1 MKPCATILTYC
12 CQLRYLGWLKPLYP
26 RFWIV
31 PKYERRYSGMT
42 NEQTFREVYFNAL
55 WGRTKEHIY
64 CSGSGSHPEFAMQ
77 YCALVKRFIK
87 DHRITTVVDLGCGDF
102 RVGRQI
108 ASPGFLYTGIDVVP
122 ELIDHNRAVYSD
134 PNVAFHCMDITRSD
148 PPRGELCLVRQ
159 VLQHLSNSEI
169 EAVLLRCKGFKYV
182 LVTEHVPIHCST
194 PNIDKVHGPHTRLHR
209 HSGVFLNRAPFSRQ
223 LKTILNVPVDKTS
236 GLRTDLLSGCDNQ
249 L

>member
-1 MKPCATILTYC
+1 
-12 CQLRYLGWLKPLYP
+12 LRYLGWLKPLYP
-26 RFWIV
+26 KLWTIPR
-31 PKYERRYSGMT
+31 YERHYSTLT
-42 NEQTFREVYFNAL
+42 NEQTFQEVYRDAL
-55 WGRTKEHIY
+55 WGCADGQTY
-64 CSGSGSHPEFAMQ
+64 CSGLGSQPEFTAQ
-77 YCALVKRFIK
+77 YCDVVRELIK
-87 DHRITTVVDLGCGDF
+87 HHRITTVIDLGCGDF

-108 ASPGFLYTGIDVVP
+108 ASPGLFYTGIDVVP

-148 PPRGELCLVRQ
+148 PPRGELCLIRQ

-182 LVTEHVPIHCST
+182 LVTEHVPIHCSM

-223 LKTILNVPVDKTS
+223 LKTILNVAVDKTS
-236 GLRTDLLSGCDNQ
+236 GLRTDLLSGV
-249 L
+249 